1 MKKNLPVYT
10 IRHFKEL
17 RSGEDFYANYFV
29 PHVTDHHI
37 ATTPHKHDFYLI
49 VFFTAGK
56 GSHEIDFNTYPIKP
70 GSVFMMSPGQMHN
83 WKFSK
88 DIDGYVFFHSRQF
101 YDEGFTKESIQDYPF
116 FNSIHNPPLV
126 QLKKTSW
133 PHMEMLFKE
142 IVLEYRKNE
151 PLKIEKLHALITL
164 VYIEISRQYELITV
178 PENEN
183 YLGKVKKLEEL
194 IDWNFK
200 TKKYPYEYAQLM
212 NVSEKHLNRM
222 SKSCLNKTTSD
233 LIAER
238 VVLEAKRILIHS
250 KASVAEVAEEL
261 GYEDNSYFSRF
272 FKKQTGQTP
281 VEFMKQYQ

>member
-10 IRHFKEL
+10 IRHFKEFK
-17 RSGEDFYANYFV
+17 SGEDVYANYFV
-29 PHVTDHHI
+29 PHITNHHI

-70 GSVFMMSPGQMHN
+70 GSVFVMNPGQMHN
-83 WKFSK
+83 WKFSD

-116 FNSIHNPPLV
+116 FSSLHNPPLV
-126 QLKKTSW
+126 QLKKSSL
-133 PHMEMLFKE
+133 PNMKLLFEE
-142 IVLEYRKNE
+142 IVSEYKSGEFLRF
-151 PLKIEKLHALITL
+151 EKLHALMTL
-164 VYIEISRQYELITV
+164 VYIELTRQYELVKV

-183 YLGKVKKLEEL
+183 YLARVRMLEEL
-194 IDWNFK
+194 IDMNFK
-200 TKKYPYEYAQLM
+200 TKKYPYEYAALM
-212 NVSEKHLNRM
+212 NISEKHLNRM

-238 VVLEAKRILIHS
+238 IILEAKRILIHS
-250 KASVAEVAEEL
+250 KLSVSEVAFEL

-272 FKKQTGQTP
+272 FKKQTGETP

>member
-10 IRHFKEL
+10 IRHFKEFK
-17 RSGEDFYANYFV
+17 SGEDVYANYFV
-29 PHVTDHHI
+29 PHITNHHI

-70 GSVFMMSPGQMHN
+70 GSVFVMNPGQMHN
-83 WKFSK
+83 WKFSD

-116 FNSIHNPPLV
+116 FSSLHNPPLV
-126 QLKKTSW
+126 QLKKSSL
-133 PHMEMLFKE
+133 PNMKLLFEE
-142 IVLEYRKNE
+142 IVSEYKSGEFLRF
-151 PLKIEKLHALITL
+151 EKLHALMTL
-164 VYIEISRQYELITV
+164 VYIELTRQYELVKV

-183 YLGKVKKLEEL
+183 YLAKVRMLEEL
-194 IDWNFK
+194 IDRNFK
-200 TKKYPYEYAQLM
+200 TKKYPYEYAALM
-212 NVSEKHLNRM
+212 NISEKHLNRM

-238 VVLEAKRILIHS
+238 IILEAKRILIHS
-250 KASVAEVAEEL
+250 KLSVSEVAFEL

-272 FKKQTGQTP
+272 FKKQTGETP